1 MHRLNKNIFII
12 FRVKTLRISCILC
25 LQNLCNVMSIEDL
38 GGDSAIY
45 NVWIDLGQQVFQNSQ
60 DIVLVE
66 ASTALM
72 RATLDHLRTSAHL
85 FKQMTQKD
93 LEMMLKG
100 AEVCSE
106 PEIRANWLRMLGV
119 LGCLLPENSVK
130 IIIECLL
137 QQCFKEND
145 VWTLSEALDALM
157 DLFSDNDWNQIS
169 CEMNLAQKTREL
181 EKILKNKLRQQKRE
195 LAERYPAVCT
205 VRTNL
210 TRFTKYVEAEQ
221 RKFLKTNP

>member
-1 MHRLNKNIFII
+1 
-12 FRVKTLRISCILC
+12 
-25 LQNLCNVMSIEDL
+25 MSTEDL
-38 GGDSAIY
+38 GGSTAVY
-45 NVWIDLGQQVFQNSQ
+45 NVWLDLGQQVFQNSQ
-60 DIVLVE
+60 DMSLVE

-72 RATLDHLRTSAHL
+72 RATLDHLRSSPNL
-85 FKQMTQKD
+85 FKKITQND

-106 PEIRANWLRMLGV
+106 PEIRANWLRMIGV
-119 LGCLLPENSVK
+119 LGCLIPENLVK
-130 IIIECLL
+130 KIIECLL
-137 QQCFKEND
+137 QQCFKETD

-169 CEMNLAQKTREL
+169 HELSLAQKTKEL

-205 VRTNL
+205 VKTNL
-210 TRFTKYVEAEQ
+210 SRFIKYVESEQ
-221 RKFLKTNP
+221 RKYKPVSS

>member
-1 MHRLNKNIFII
+1 
-12 FRVKTLRISCILC
+12 
-25 LQNLCNVMSIEDL
+25 MSIEDL
-38 GGDSAIY
+38 GGASAVY

-60 DIVLVE
+60 DTALVE

-72 RATLDHLRTSAHL
+72 RATLDHLRTSADL
-85 FKQMTQKD
+85 FKQMTQSD

-100 AEVCSE
+100 AEVCTE

-119 LGCLLPENSVK
+119 LGCLLPEGSVK

-137 QQCFKEND
+137 QQCFKETD

-169 CEMNLAQKTREL
+169 YEVSLAQKTREL

-221 RKFLKTNP
+221 RKYKPVNS

>member
-1 MHRLNKNIFII
+1 
-12 FRVKTLRISCILC
+12 
-25 LQNLCNVMSIEDL
+25 MSTEDL
-38 GGDSAIY
+38 GGPPAVY

-60 DIVLVE
+60 DDALVE

-72 RATLDHLRTSAHL
+72 RATLEHLRTSADL
-85 FKQMTQKD
+85 FEQMTQND

-100 AEVCSE
+100 AEICGE

-119 LGCLLPENSVK
+119 LGCLLPENYVK
-130 IIIECLL
+130 IIIEYLL
-137 QQCFKEND
+137 QQCFKETD
-145 VWTLSEALDALM
+145 VWTLSEAIDAMM

-169 CEMNLAQKTREL
+169 YEVNLAQKTKDL
-181 EKILKNKLRQQKRE
+181 GKILKNKLRSQKRE

-210 TRFTKYVEAEQ
+210 SRFTKYVEAEQ
-221 RKFLKTNP
+221 RKYKPINT

>member
-1 MHRLNKNIFII
+1 
-12 FRVKTLRISCILC
+12 
-25 LQNLCNVMSIEDL
+25 MSTEDL
-38 GGDSAIY
+38 GGSTAVY
-45 NVWIDLGQQVFQNSQ
+45 NVWLDLGQQVFQNSQ
-60 DIVLVE
+60 DMSLVE

-72 RATLDHLRTSAHL
+72 RATLDHLRSSPNL
-85 FKQMTQKD
+85 FNQITQND

-106 PEIRANWLRMLGV
+106 PEIRANWLRMIGV
-119 LGCLLPENSVK
+119 LGCLLPENLVK
-130 IIIECLL
+130 KIIECLL
-137 QQCFKEND
+137 QQCFKETD

-169 CEMNLAQKTREL
+169 HELSLAQKTKEL

-205 VRTNL
+205 VKTNL
-210 TRFTKYVEAEQ
+210 SRFIKYVESEQ
-221 RKFLKTNP
+221 RKYKPVSS